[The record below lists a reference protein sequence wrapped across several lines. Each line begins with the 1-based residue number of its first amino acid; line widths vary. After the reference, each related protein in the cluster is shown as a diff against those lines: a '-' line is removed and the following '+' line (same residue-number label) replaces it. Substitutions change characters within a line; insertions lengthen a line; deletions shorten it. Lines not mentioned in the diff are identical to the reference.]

1 MLVKTDQ
8 AAAVVSADDPGV
20 FNGAICKGMTPT
32 RLGKMTDQTADFSIS
47 LYCAVGHMDAIHIY
61 IVAICVANYNTHLI
75 SEVLAIDGDVS
86 AIKCKVLDCNR
97 IFCRAN
103 ESAGIGITINCR
115 TISTNQQIPDDAV
128 LTLNGDPIQRTG
140 AVRAAPSIDRLP
152 EIGAHIQCT

>member
-20 FNGAICKGMTPT
+20 FNGAICKGMAPT

-47 LYCAVGHMDAIHIY
+47 LYCAVGHMDVIHRH

-75 SEVLAIDGDVS
+75 SVVLAIDGDVS

-97 IFCRAN
+97 IFCR
-103 ESAGIGITINCR
+103 
-115 TISTNQQIPDDAV
+115 
-128 LTLNGDPIQRTG
+128 RTG
-140 AVRAAPSIDRLP
+140 CINGQL
-152 EIGAHIQCT
+152 AHIADDVGLIGNKVCLCCGQ

>member
-1 MLVKTDQ
+1 MAL
-8 AAAVVSADDPGV
+8 
-20 FNGAICKGMTPT
+20 I

-47 LYCAVGHMDAIHIY
+47 LYCAVGHMDAIHNH
-61 IVAICVANYNTHLI
+61 IVAICAANYNTHLI
-75 SEVLAIDGDVS
+75 SVVLAIDGDVS

-97 IFCRAN
+97 IFCQAN
-103 ESAGIGITINCR
+103 ESAGIGITIWR

-128 LTLNGDPIQRTG
+128 LTLNGDLIQRTG